1 MNFLPD
7 SNCRVLVVD
16 DEPSVCHAVRLV
28 LTLAGYQVNTAW
40 SSKEALTILEA
51 ERHDL
56 VITDYTMPDMK
67 GDELSEVIKG
77 RWPETAVVMLTACAV
92 NLRAAAVPLPFVD
105 ALLDKPFEVAEFR
118 RTIKEVLAANEPYT
132 SAVYEATP
140 ADAVFA
146 TAEAI

>member
-28 LTLAGYQVNTAW
+28 LTLTGYQVNTAW
-40 SSKEALTILEA
+40 SSKEALAILDA

-56 VITDYTMPDMK
+56 VITDFTMPDMK
-67 GDELSEVIKG
+67 GDKLSEVIKG
-77 RWPETAVVMLTACAV
+77 RWPETSVVMLTACAGK
-92 NLRAAAVPLPFVD
+92 LRAAGVPLPFVD
-105 ALLDKPFEVAEFR
+105 ALLDKPFEIADLR
-118 RTIKEVLAANEPYT
+118 RTIKEVLAANAPYA
-132 SAVYEATP
+132 SAVYEAAP